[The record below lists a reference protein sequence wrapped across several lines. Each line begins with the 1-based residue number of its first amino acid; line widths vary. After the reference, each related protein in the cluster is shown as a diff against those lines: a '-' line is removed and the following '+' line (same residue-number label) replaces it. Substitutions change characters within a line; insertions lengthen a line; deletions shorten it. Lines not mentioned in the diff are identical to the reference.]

1 MLNKIYFLI
10 PKKLKKFF
18 FLIILFIF
26 LGSLLEMIGIGLV
39 FPIIAVLNSE
49 ELFYV
54 NLIKL
59 GIEPDYIKS
68 FIVNINLSLAQ
79 FLILVFFFV
88 FLLRTFFLVSVTRF
102 QINFVLKLYQELS
115 TTIFKNYL
123 SKEYNFFFSN
133 NSAFLIRNISG
144 ETSIF
149 SNYVVNGII
158 TLISEGLLLFVIV
171 ALLLIVNFK
180 TTSVIIIFL
189 LGIFSYLIYFFF
201 TKKILLSS
209 KFRHEFEGQKQKT
222 MQSLNNIKEI
232 KISQL
237 ELFFYKKF
245 EDLNNKLKDINQTY
259 LFLQQMP
266 KYLIE
271 FFSILILGLAIF
283 ITSNSINVNIVPLLA
298 LYAASAFR
306 ILPSFN
312 RIIQNFNQIGFGKS
326 SINILC
332 DTFASKYKKNDF
344 EEQVYKKLNFE
355 HLEIK
360 NLTFSYNERKKIFEK
375 VNLEINRGDFIGIV
389 GPSGS
394 GKSTF
399 LNLICGLIE
408 PDEGQ
413 IIINKSFNLKDIRYS
428 FLRSIGYMSQNI
440 NLFDDTIKNNI
451 CLDKFEINKDL
462 SQKFY
467 QISLVNSQLNTFV
480 ESLPEKDNTIVGEN
494 GINLSGGQKQ
504 RVGIARA
511 LIANPELLI
520 FDEPTSNLDKITT
533 SKIIEIIKNLNKKKT
548 IILITHDKEVVKYCN
563 KIINIDQNGIIK
575 INDK

>member
-18 FLIILFIF
+18 FLIILFILF
-26 LGSLLEMIGIGLV
+26 GSLLEMIGIGLV

-49 ELFYV
+49 ELFYS

-59 GIEPDYIKS
+59 GIDRDYIKN
-68 FIVNINLSLAQ
+68 FIFNTNLTLAQ
-79 FLILVFFFV
+79 FLILVFFCV
-88 FLLRTFFLVSVTRF
+88 FLLRTFFLVCVARF
-102 QINFVLKLYQELS
+102 QINFILKLYNELS

-123 SKEYNFFFSN
+123 LKDYNFFFTN

-149 SNYVVNGII
+149 SNYIVNGII

-171 ALLLIVNFK
+171 ALLLAVNFK
-180 TTSVIIIFL
+180 ITTIIIIL
-189 LGIFSYLIYFFF
+189 LSIFSYLVYFFL
-201 TKKILLSS
+201 TKKILIATRSRQEL
-209 KFRHEFEGQKQKT
+209 EGQKQKT

-245 EDLNNKLKDINQTY
+245 EDFNNKLKDINTTY

-271 FFSILILGLAIF
+271 FLSILILGLVIF
-283 ITSNSINVNIVPLLA
+283 FTSNSINSNIVPLLA

-312 RIIQNFNQIGFGKS
+312 RIIQNFNQISFGKS
-326 SINILC
+326 SINVLF
-332 DTFASKYKKNDF
+332 DTFASEYQKYDF
-344 EEQVYKKLNFE
+344 EKQVYKKLNFE

-375 VNLEINRGDFIGIV
+375 INLEINKGDFIGIV

-399 LNLICGLIE
+399 VNLICGLIE
-408 PDEGQ
+408 PDEGK
-413 IIINKSFNLKDIRYS
+413 IIINKNFNLKDIRYN
-428 FLRSIGYMSQNI
+428 FLRLIGYMPQNV

-462 SQKFY
+462 NEKFY
-467 QISLVNSQLNTFV
+467 QMSLANSQLNTFV
-480 ESLPEKDNTIVGEN
+480 ESLPKKDDTIVGEN

-511 LIANPELLI
+511 LIANPDLLI

-533 SKIIEIIKNLNKKKT
+533 SKVIEIIKNLNKKKT
-548 IILITHDKEVVKYCN
+548 VILITHDKKIVKYCN

>member
-180 TTSVIIIFL
+180 TTSVIIFL

>member
-10 PKKLKKFF
+10 PKKLKNFF
-18 FLIILFIF
+18 FLIILFILF
-26 LGSLLEMIGIGLV
+26 GSLLEMIGIGLV

-49 ELFYV
+49 ELFYS

-59 GIEPDYIKS
+59 GIDRDYIKN
-68 FIVNINLSLAQ
+68 FIFNTNLTLAQ
-79 FLILVFFFV
+79 FLILVFFCV
-88 FLLRTFFLVSVTRF
+88 FLLRTFFLVCVARF
-102 QINFVLKLYQELS
+102 QINFILKLYNELS

-123 SKEYNFFFSN
+123 LKDYNFFFTN

-149 SNYVVNGII
+149 SNYIVNGII

-171 ALLLIVNFK
+171 ALLLAVNFK
-180 TTSVIIIFL
+180 ITTIIIIL
-189 LGIFSYLIYFFF
+189 LSIFSYLVYFFL
-201 TKKILLSS
+201 TKKILIATRSRQEL
-209 KFRHEFEGQKQKT
+209 EGQKQKT

-245 EDLNNKLKDINQTY
+245 EDFNNKLKDINTTY

-271 FFSILILGLAIF
+271 FLSILILGLVIF
-283 ITSNSINVNIVPLLA
+283 FTSNSINSNIVPLLA

-312 RIIQNFNQIGFGKS
+312 RIIQNFNQISFGKS
-326 SINILC
+326 SINVLF
-332 DTFASKYKKNDF
+332 DTFASEYQKYDF
-344 EEQVYKKLNFE
+344 EKQVYKKLNFE

-375 VNLEINRGDFIGIV
+375 INLEINKGDFIGIV

-399 LNLICGLIE
+399 VNLICGLIE
-408 PDEGQ
+408 PDEGK
-413 IIINKSFNLKDIRYS
+413 IIINKNFNLKDIRYN
-428 FLRSIGYMSQNI
+428 FLRLIGYMPQNV

-462 SQKFY
+462 NQKFY
-467 QISLVNSQLNTFV
+467 QMSLANSQLNTFV
-480 ESLPEKDNTIVGEN
+480 ESLPKKDDTIVGEN

-511 LIANPELLI
+511 LIANPDLLI

-533 SKIIEIIKNLNKKKT
+533 SKVIEIIKNLNKKKT
-548 IILITHDKEVVKYCN
+548 VILITHDKKIVKYCN